1 MAVIGEMKKLTVGG
15 KTYTITVPTKTSDLT
30 NDSGYI
36 TGYTE
41 TDPTVPSWAKASS
54 KPSYT
59 ASEVGAVGLSNGY
72 ADDSQLLSAATLAKW
87 QAILS

>member
-1 MAVIGEMKKLTVGG
+1 MAVIGEMKKLTVGNN
-15 KTYTITVPTKTSDLT
+15 TYTITVPTKTSDLT

-54 KPSYT
+54 KPTYT